1 MAVLMLVVDQAVTS
15 KKVGYYG
22 SYVELAFIF
31 ANLEKS
37 IPMVLL

>member
-1 MAVLMLVVDQAVTS
+1 MLVVDQAVTS

-31 ANLEKS
+31 ANLEKVDSYGS
-37 IPMVLL
+37 IIM